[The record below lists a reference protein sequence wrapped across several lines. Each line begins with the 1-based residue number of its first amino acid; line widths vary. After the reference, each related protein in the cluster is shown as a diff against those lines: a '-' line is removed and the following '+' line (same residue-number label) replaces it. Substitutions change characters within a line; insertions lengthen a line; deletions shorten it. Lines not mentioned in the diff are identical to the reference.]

1 MVRRAM
7 CCYHPG
13 MPKKPLIETNTHL
26 SDPSRYRKGL
36 VTNVS
41 TSTSIETGTKP
52 ESIART
58 LNKRDLEKPPVRNR
72 QG

>member
-1 MVRRAM
+1 
-7 CCYHPG
+7 
-13 MPKKPLIETNTHL
+13 MPKKPLIETNNHL
-26 SDPSRYRKGL
+26 SDPSQYRKGL

-41 TSTSIETGTKP
+41 TSTSVETGARP

-58 LNKRDLEKPPVRNR
+58 LGKRESGKHPVRNR